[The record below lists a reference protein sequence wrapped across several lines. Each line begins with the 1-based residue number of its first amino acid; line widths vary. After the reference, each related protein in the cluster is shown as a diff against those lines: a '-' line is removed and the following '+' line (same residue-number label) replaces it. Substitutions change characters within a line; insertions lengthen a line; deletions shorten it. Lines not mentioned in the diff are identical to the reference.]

1 MAECTREQVIARIE
15 QYLADADACQLNDSH
30 EVAILRDCLILLRQP
45 QEQERVEKRPVC
57 PSCHKATTISQL
69 LQYGA
74 CCDCSEDAPYDD
86 PLPSPPSGAEEK

>member
-1 MAECTREQVIARIE
+1 MANLSLAQVIARIE
-15 QYLADADACQLNDSH
+15 QIRGDYDGFDSSLCRAKLEALDA
-30 EVAILRDCLILLRQP
+30 CLILLRQQ

-74 CCDCSEDAPYDD
+74 CCDCSEGDPYD
-86 PLPSPPSGAEEK
+86 SEAI